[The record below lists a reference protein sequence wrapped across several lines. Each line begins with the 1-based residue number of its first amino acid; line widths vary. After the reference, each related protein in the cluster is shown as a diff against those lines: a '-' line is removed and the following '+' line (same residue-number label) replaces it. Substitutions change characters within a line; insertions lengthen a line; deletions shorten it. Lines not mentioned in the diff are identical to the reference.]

1 MIRFSKRDDIPSLIS
16 LSEASGLFPPDHLGI
31 LRDMLTEFFDAGDEL
46 ERFWLTDDEGDAVGV
61 VFCEPELMTNGTW
74 NLRLIA
80 VAPELQGQGRGTT
93 LLSQTER
100 ILSQRGARILI
111 VDTSG
116 TDDFALVREFYRK
129 CGYTE
134 EARIRDFFD
143 SGDDKITFRKSLRNG
158 NE

>member
-16 LSEASGLFPPDHLGI
+16 LFEASGLFSPDCVSI
-31 LRDMLTEFFDAGDEL
+31 LRDMLADFFDVGDGQEH
-46 ERFWLTDDEGDAVGV
+46 FWLTDDEEGAVGV

-80 VAPELQGQGRGTT
+80 ILPKLQGQGRGTA
-93 LLSQTER
+93 LLSHTER
-100 ILSQRGARILI
+100 ILAERGARMLI

-116 TDDFALVREFYRK
+116 TDDFASVREFYRK

-143 SGDDKITFRKSLRNG
+143 SEDDKITFRKSLRNG
-158 NE
+158 N